1 MHSLPEGC
9 IIPAGKNTRRKGACR
24 NMLEFLEKEQIDKG
38 IIQGIREY
46 REKYPAAPEL
56 AGRVPRPRYHYYGK
70 DVWEAAVAAVLC
82 GENLLL
88 AGSKATGKNV
98 LAEKTFS
105 TTPSEKSTNVTSWK
119 LDAPVKARALRVES
133 ANPSQPLALTEVE
146 AYGPEDAEDTP
157 VPAPAE

>member
-1 MHSLPEGC
+1 MDIHKELLDEGVDAGLLDEVAQFRAAHPLLPE
-9 IIPAGKNTRRKGACR
+9 
-24 NMLEFLEKEQIDKG
+24 
-38 IIQGIREY
+38 
-46 REKYPAAPEL
+46 AAH
-56 AGRVPRPRYHYYGK
+56 RVPAPRYLYYGREI
-70 DVWEAAVAAVLC
+70 WESAAAALLC
-82 GENLLL
+82 GQHVLL
-88 AGSKATGKNV
+88 AGPKATGKNV